1 MAKRHSDPRQYFLGS
16 VPTLGDKCIHTS
28 KLPSNREVLF
38 SFVIRKEEEYAKN
51 KTFKSSFKAAM
62 ATVQEEILPIYSRA
76 RIPTKSERN
85 IAQDII
91 ELQKKLQDL
100 MKIKK
105 EKREMVKSKERIES
119 FKQSLKETMV
129 CWPKDALH
137 KIKNEE
143 DKAFLVSMQTDRIAS
158 LAGKDLKTHQAEKK
172 QKKKTYERFK
182 ASEEQRSEGT
192 VAVLVGSSDDQSS
205 SADESFDMAKRNH
218 KRLKKTGI
226 YYCNL

>member
-1 MAKRHSDPRQYFLGS
+1 MAKRHSDPCQYFLGS

-85 IAQDII
+85 IAQGII
-91 ELQKKLQDL
+91 ELHKKLQDL

-105 EKREMVKSKERIES
+105 EKREIVKSKEKIES

-158 LAGKDLKTHQAEKK
+158 LAGQDLKTHQAEKK
-172 QKKKTYERFK
+172 QKEKKLMKDLGHLKSREVK
-182 ASEEQRSEGT
+182 ALLLCLQ
-192 VAVLVGSSDDQSS
+192 AVQ
-205 SADESFDMAKRNH
+205 MTNH
-218 KRLKKTGI
+218 HLLMKVLTWPKGI
-226 YYCNL
+226 TNV